1 MKNIIVLLTLII
13 LPLLASSQ
21 TLSNDSMCCVPC
33 KALKKALLVK
43 NERDFLQNQI
53 GVTRDSV
60 SILSNVVVSQDSVIK
75 TQDSS
80 ISLYKKNEEH
90 FNTIINKK
98 DGIIELK
105 DKQIKQ
111 QKAKTRIAWI
121 ITGLNTVAF
130 ILILL

>member
-1 MKNIIVLLTLII
+1 M
-13 LPLLASSQ
+13 LASSQ
-21 TLSNDSMCCVPC
+21 ALSIDSTCCVPC
-33 KALKKALLVK
+33 KALKKALIVK
-43 NERDFLQNQI
+43 NERDFLKNQI

-60 SILSNVVVSQDSVIK
+60 SILTNIVVSQDSVIK

-80 ISLYKKNEEH
+80 ISLYKKNEEY

-111 QKAKTRIAWI
+111 QKTKTRIAWI
-121 ITGLNTVAF
+121 VTGLNTVAL

>member
-1 MKNIIVLLTLII
+1 M

-21 TLSNDSMCCVPC
+21 TLLTDSMCCVPC

-60 SILSNVVVSQDSVIK
+60 NILTNIVVSQDSVIK

-111 QKAKTRIAWI
+111 QKAKTKIAWI

>member
-1 MKNIIVLLTLII
+1 M

-21 TLSNDSMCCVPC
+21 VLSSDSICCVPC
-33 KALKKALLVK
+33 KTLKKALIVK
-43 NERDFLQNQI
+43 NERDFLKNQI

-60 SILSNVVVSQDSVIK
+60 SILTNVVINQDSVIK

-80 ISLYKKNEEH
+80 ISLYKKNEL
-90 FNTIINKK
+90 NYNSIINKK

-105 DKQIKQ
+105 DEQIKQ
-111 QKAKTRIAWI
+111 QKAKVKLAWI